1 MCFFKKTP
9 QLPQNQHKGHPTS
22 TRDFGTESPLHHW
35 CFSPAKHRPTVQWYS
50 GEAACRTGF
59 DGMMRNLAEEF
70 LFRIQKPTGNHY
82 GKTHFLYRPVV
93 VIAQFVTKWNYN
105 NYIYQIL
112 HRPTSG
118 RGLTKNGWCISV
130 LDQTSWFWKTRTCA
144 LWRQCGWATDNLK
157 WHRDLNHLSFYE
169 LRKHLHLMENIFQ
182 RKIRW
187 SHQSHPVSSCEVR

>member
-1 MCFFKKTP
+1 
-9 QLPQNQHKGHPTS
+9 
-22 TRDFGTESPLHHW
+22 
-35 CFSPAKHRPTVQWYS
+35 
-50 GEAACRTGF
+50 
-59 DGMMRNLAEEF
+59 MRNLAEEF
-70 LFRIQKPTGNHY
+70 LFRIQKPIGNHY

-169 LRKHLHLMENIFQ
+169 LRKRLHLMENIFQ
-182 RKIRW
+182 RKILW
-187 SHQSHPVSSCEVR
+187 SHPVSSDLSSVKWEFFAKLPTLPKRLTCGFRCINFGPRWVWSILVLNETSLCEWHGYF